1 MKHICYLGVS
11 REDITPSIGTC
22 LYGYRPNLHSE
33 SIRDRLHVTTFY
45 LKQDDTQ
52 SLMISATVCS
62 VQTNLVNRLRKEIS
76 GRFSVP
82 YENILLSATHTH
94 TGPNLTGD
102 IGWGEVDME
111 YYESIFRPA
120 VLKSVEN
127 ALKNPVP
134 VSCGFATGLCKAGI
148 NRRELTTENLV
159 ALGQNPWGVYN
170 PEMTVISFRDESGKP
185 IANMVHYGC
194 HGTVAGASTAIS
206 RDWSGVMTDALEEE
220 SGAITAFF
228 NGPEGDVGPRISNG
242 RTAAN
247 PDYIPEVGE
256 IAAESALC
264 IYKNI
269 TDFSVPK
276 LSAKEGMLSLP
287 LLSKLSMDKV
297 MEGLEKF
304 PDPDA
309 VNWEGKMHHY
319 YKAVKAAIEA
329 GEEDKACAKISQT
342 ILRIGDVIFAAF
354 PYELFSEIGMRIDC
368 AVKDFKVLSLSNTNG
383 SEGYFPTED
392 QLCRGGYEI
401 IMFRYNNVQC
411 FTDDADYR
419 LIKETLRNL
428 EDIVQ

>member
-1 MKHICYLGVS
+1 MDTLYLGVG

-22 LYGYRPNLHSE
+22 LYGYRPELHSE
-33 SIRDRLHVTTFY
+33 SIRDRLTATAFY
-45 LKQDDTQ
+45 FYRAGTKALMV
-52 SLMISATVCS
+52 SLTVGS
-62 VQTNLVNRLRKEIS
+62 VQTDLCNRLRTEIS
-76 GRFSVP
+76 DRFRIP

-94 TGPNLTGD
+94 SAPNLTGH
-102 IGWGEVDME
+102 IGWGDIDTE
-111 YYESIFRPA
+111 YYEAIFRPA
-120 VLKSVEN
+120 MLRMVEH
-127 ALKNPVP
+127 AMKAPVP
-134 VSCGFATGLCKAGI
+134 VTCGFATGECKAGI
-148 NRRELTTENLV
+148 NRRELTTKNLV

-185 IANMVHYGC
+185 IANMIHYGC

-242 RTAAN
+242 RTTAS
-247 PDYIPEVGE
+247 PDYIPEVGG

-287 LLSKLSMDKV
+287 LLPKLSINEVEK
-297 MEGLEKF
+297 GLKEF

-329 GEEDKACAKISQT
+329 GGEAKTCAWIPQT
-342 ILRIGDVIFAAF
+342 ILRIGDIIFASF

-368 AVKDFKVLSLSNTNG
+368 AVKDFKVLSLSNANG

-401 IMFRYNNVQC
+401 TMFRYNNVQC

-419 LIKETLRNL
+419 LIKETLPNL

>member
-11 REDITPSIGTC
+11 REDITPKIGTC

-33 SIRDRLHVTTFY
+33 SFRDRLHVTTFY

-62 VQTNLVNRLRKEIS
+62 VQTNLVNRLREEIS
-76 GRFSVP
+76 GLFSIP
-82 YENILLSATHTH
+82 RENILLSATHTH

-111 YYESIFRPA
+111 YYEGVFLPA

-127 ALKNPVP
+127 ALKNPISVT
-134 VSCGFATGLCKAGI
+134 CGFATGLCKAGV

-185 IANMVHYGC
+185 IANMIHYGC
-194 HGTVAGASTAIS
+194 HGTVSGQATAIS
-206 RDWSGVMTDALEEE
+206 RDWSGVMTDTLEEE
-220 SGAITAFF
+220 TGAITAFF

-242 RTAAN
+242 RTVAT
-247 PDYIPEVGE
+247 PDYIPEVDG
-256 IAAESALC
+256 IAAEAALC
-264 IYKNI
+264 IYKKI

-276 LSAKEGMLSLP
+276 LSAMENTLSLP
-287 LLSKLSMDKV
+287 LLPKLSMDEV

-304 PDPDA
+304 SDPDA

-329 GEEDKACAKISQT
+329 GEADKESVFLSQT
-342 ILRIGDVIFAAF
+342 ILRIGDVLFVAF
-354 PYELFSEIGMRIDC
+354 PYELFSEIGMRIDG

-401 IMFRYNNVQC
+401 IMFRYNNVQN
-411 FTDDADYR
+411 FTDDADFH
-419 LIKETLRNL
+419 LMKETIRHIEEL
-428 EDIVQ
+428 I